1 MNKVTVDVEIYA
13 LSNPDLD
20 EADVVINHQFEIGYF
35 KIPLP
40 DILSELS
47 FNLIKEEYPHLEYVC
62 YEIIKKS

>member
-1 MNKVTVDVEIYA
+1 MSKVIVDVEIYA

-47 FNLIKEEYPHLEYVC
+47 YKLIQEEYPHLE
-62 YEIIKKS
+62 